1 MNISAPPWDF
11 IVILVALATIVPWR
25 GVIRV
30 RTLFAR
36 SSITSADRMGI
47 YASTIA
53 LQWLAVGLT
62 AWRCFARGLSARSLG
77 ISLPHPA
84 GTVALGITIALLF
97 AFLQMLGFR
106 ALSKVPVER
115 RGRVYELACKI
126 RPQGAAEILAFV
138 ALVVTVSFCEE
149 FLFRGFAFAIFRQ
162 LLLGSAAAA
171 ILASSSLFAVGHLY
185 QGRRGIVITFF
196 LGVIFALART
206 FTGSLLPPVMAH
218 CAVDLMAG
226 LAAPRPDLSKN

>member
-11 IVILVALATIVPWR
+11 IAILIALATIVPWR

-30 RTLFAR
+30 RALFAR
-36 SSITSADRMGI
+36 SSITSADRIGI

-62 AWRCFARGLSARSLG
+62 AWRSAAHGLSARNLG
-77 ISLPHPA
+77 VSLPHPA
-84 GTVALGITIALLF
+84 STVALGIVLALLF
-97 AFLQMLGFR
+97 ALVQLLGFR
-106 ALSKVPVER
+106 ALSKVPAEN

-138 ALVVTVSFCEE
+138 VLVGTVSFCEE
-149 FLFRGFAFAIFRQ
+149 FLYRGFVLAIFRQ
-162 LLLGSAAAA
+162 LLLRSAAAA
-171 ILASSSLFAVGHLY
+171 VLASSSLFAVGHLY
-185 QGRRGIVITFF
+185 QGRRGIAVTFF
-196 LGVIFALART
+196 LGVIFAVARA
-206 FTGSLLPPVMAH
+206 FTGSLLPAVMTH

-226 LAAPRPDLSKN
+226 LAAPRANVIKS